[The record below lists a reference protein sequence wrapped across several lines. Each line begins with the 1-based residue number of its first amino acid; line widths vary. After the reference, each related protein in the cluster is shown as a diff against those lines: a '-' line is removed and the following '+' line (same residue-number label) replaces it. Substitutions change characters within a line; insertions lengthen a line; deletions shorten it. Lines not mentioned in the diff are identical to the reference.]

1 MELSQEFLIDM
12 AVNAL
17 GYLFA
22 GVISVLLYAMF
33 QKKKSTVEL
42 DELVEDSAMHTQST
56 VETNANLKTTS
67 NKKVEFIT
75 FGNNQQE
82 SIKKQPVIKYDIS
95 QEQNNGRMNRKE
107 AINLAKKMLLAG
119 ASNEKIKKI
128 LPVSESELALLNLNN
143 K

>member
-42 DELVEDSAMHTQST
+42 DEIVEDSAMHGQSAA
-56 VETNANLKTTS
+56 ETNENLKTTS
-67 NKKVEFIT
+67 NRKVEFIT
-75 FGNNQQE
+75 FGNNHQE
-82 SIKKQPVIKYDIS
+82 SIEKQPIIKNDIS
-95 QEQNNGRMNRKE
+95 QEKNKGRMNRKE
-107 AINLAKKMLLAG
+107 VINLAKKMFWLVPVM
-119 ASNEKIKKI
+119 KK
-128 LPVSESELALLNLNN
+128 
-143 K
+143 

>member
-12 AVNAL
+12 AINAL

-22 GVISVLLYAMF
+22 GVISVLLYAML

-42 DELVEDSAMHTQST
+42 DEIVEDSAMYEQAAA
-56 VETNANLKTTS
+56 EKKANIETTS
-67 NKKVEFIT
+67 NRKVEFIT
-75 FGNNQQE
+75 FGNNHQE
-82 SIKKQPVIKYDIS
+82 SIEKQPVIKNDIS
-95 QEQNNGRMNRKE
+95 QGQNNGRMNRKE
-107 AINLAKKMLLAG
+107 VINLAKKMLLAG